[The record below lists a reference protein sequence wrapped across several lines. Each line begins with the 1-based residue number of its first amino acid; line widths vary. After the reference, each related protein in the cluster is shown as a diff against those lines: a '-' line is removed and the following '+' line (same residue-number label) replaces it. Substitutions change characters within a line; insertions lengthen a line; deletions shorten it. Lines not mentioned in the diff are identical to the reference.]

1 MSCCW
6 NQQGAEVA
14 SAPALFQNLAELPLE
29 NWDGFLAQC
38 FYLISLQIKK
48 RSNRRHMFSIS
59 FTCVLL
65 CLKERGM
72 KCLASFFFQSVCR
85 QLQVLITTAKSS
97 SEKGDCGLS
106 ATPVIVFSPEKGKRC
121 GCRESRINICWSDET
136 LNVSLQLPLGRGERG
151 GKEGE
156 KEKRKKRNLFIALP
170 YYLMTCLSLVFLRF

>member
-1 MSCCW
+1 
-6 NQQGAEVA
+6 
-14 SAPALFQNLAELPLE
+14 
-29 NWDGFLAQC
+29 
-38 FYLISLQIKK
+38 
-48 RSNRRHMFSIS
+48 MFSIS

-121 GCRESRINICWSDET
+121 DCRESRINICWSDET

-170 YYLMTCLSLVFLRF
+170 YYLMTSLIGFLEVLEGKGENIFFFFPEKVFSAFMVAGNA